1 MNMKIEK
8 SLLFIFVI
16 LLNSC
21 NSQNRNSK
29 ESELNNNKGDVL
41 TVNQVK
47 AFYFINKTDKSITAF
62 KRLDTINPIDLDEV
76 IENNLKLSPNL
87 FTIEINKKIIEL
99 RLKEKI
105 SKWIKIKNIIDNAID
120 KSENV
125 DYLEFFYKNSKTK
138 NLFNKYL
145 TNKISQDWGSLS
157 SSDSYRVSYDIITAI
172 YELDNQNQKIIISSF
187 YNFMEV
193 SPSWRE
199 RLARENKQNQ

>member
-1 MNMKIEK
+1 MKIEI